1 MSNSFIPNAC
11 LSLIIPSYNRGD
23 LIGETILSALTQT
36 VPFVEIIVVDDGS
49 TDNTLSV
56 LAEFG
61 DRIKVIE
68 QANGG
73 VQRARNVGVA
83 HARGQYIVL
92 CDSDDLLEKDYVAM
106 ALGALRLRP
115 ETDAFYC
122 NFRTFTGDEI
132 HNDKF
137 SQGPADWFDGAQRD
151 GDIVWDVPDI
161 YARTV
166 TFQPLF
172 MSGCLIRKAFYE
184 ELGGFDT
191 QFNNVGGEDW
201 EFTLRC
207 LALGNVTVAQRPL
220 ARIRK
225 HGSNDS
231 ADPIRMV
238 RGTAQILEYALQAH
252 PKAQQYRD
260 HIRRGIEERR
270 LSVFHVAFSHGQFDV
285 AEEMLGLLEH
295 KPTDANFILKRTI
308 TGLPGWMRTPL
319 WKLSQQR
326 SAAPG
331 K

>member
-1 MSNSFIPNAC
+1 MLNPSIPEAS

-23 LIGETILSALTQT
+23 LIRETVLSALTQT
-36 VPFVEIIVVDDGS
+36 TPFLEIIIVDDGS
-49 TDNTLSV
+49 TDNTMAV

-61 DRIKVIE
+61 DQISVLE
-68 QANGG
+68 QAHGG
-73 VQRARNVGVA
+73 VQRARNAGVA
-83 HARGQYIVL
+83 RARGQYIVL
-92 CDSDDLLEKDYVAM
+92 CDSDDLLERDYVAS
-106 ALGALRLRP
+106 ACAALRLRP

-132 HNDKF
+132 HSDKF
-137 SQGPADWFDGAQRD
+137 SQGPADWFDGAQHD
-151 GDIVWDVPDI
+151 GDFVWDVPDI
-161 YARTV
+161 YARTL

-172 MSGCLIRKAFYE
+172 MSGCLVRKAFYE
-184 ELGGFDT
+184 QLGGFDT
-191 QFNNVGGEDW
+191 RFNNVGGEDW

-207 LALGNVTVAQRPL
+207 LAQGKVTVARRPL
-220 ARIRK
+220 ARVRK
-225 HGSNDS
+225 HGNNES
-231 ADPIRMV
+231 ADPIRQV
-238 RGTAQILEYALQAH
+238 RGSAQILEHALQTH

-270 LSVFHVAFSHGQFDV
+270 LSVFHVAFSHGRFDV

-319 WKLSQQR
+319 WKLSQRR

-331 K
+331 R